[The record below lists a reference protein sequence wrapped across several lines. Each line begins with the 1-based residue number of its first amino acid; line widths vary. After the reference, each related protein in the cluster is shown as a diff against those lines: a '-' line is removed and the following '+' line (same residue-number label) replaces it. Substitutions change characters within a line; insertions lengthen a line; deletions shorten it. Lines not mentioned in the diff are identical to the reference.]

1 MVEVLCLWS
10 LLAGK
15 AGIWGKQVS
24 EFQSGYLTMIPV
36 GAYLKLP
43 NRILMLMG
51 RMGGRGAPPI
61 AMPIAPAR
69 NRAAVRSICDRGHCY
84 FSVRFHTPSQF
95 STSEGLC

>member
-51 RMGGRGAPPI
+51 RMRGRGAPPI
-61 AMPIAPAR
+61 AIPIAPR
-69 NRAAVRSICDRGHCY
+69 LELRRRPEHLQLGPLLFFCEIPHAVP
-84 FSVRFHTPSQF
+84 V
-95 STSEGLC
+95 